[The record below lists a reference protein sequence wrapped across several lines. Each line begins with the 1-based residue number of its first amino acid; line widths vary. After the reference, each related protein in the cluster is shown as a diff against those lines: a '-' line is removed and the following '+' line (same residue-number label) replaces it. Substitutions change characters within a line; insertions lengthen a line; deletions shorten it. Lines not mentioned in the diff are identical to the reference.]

1 MSREINVLIREFYD
15 IADHPAQ
22 AMRRFCQET
31 GQGAVGCF
39 PVYTP
44 EPIVHAA
51 GMLPIGMWGAQ
62 TELAKVRAVLP
73 SFACSVMQSI
83 MELQMNG
90 VYDDLTAVIVPSLC
104 DTLKDI
110 GQKWSGKV
118 PCLQFVH
125 PQNRLLPS
133 AAVFLAGEYQHI
145 RERLESITGK
155 TITDEAIAASLEVY
169 NAHNRAMRAFSQ
181 LAAEHPDVISPA
193 DRHAVMKSAFF
204 VRKEQHTAMVEELL
218 EALRQLPAPQ
228 FAGKRVVL
236 TGIMA
241 EPAEVLDILRDQNFC
256 VAADDLAQE
265 SRQYRV
271 DYPTGDGAPLER
283 MAIAWQMLEGCS
295 LACDP
300 RKNRVNMLRRMV
312 EETHADGL
320 VVCMMKFC
328 DPEEFDYPLI
338 KETME
343 KAGIPCL
350 YLDIDQQ
357 LTSFEQTKTR
367 VQVFAEMLAQPQ

>member
-1 MSREINVLIREFYD
+1 MSREVDALIREFRE

-22 AMRRFCQET
+22 AMRRFREET
-31 GQGAVGCF
+31 GQEAVGCF

-51 GMLPIGMWGAQ
+51 GMLPVGMWGAQ
-62 TELAKVRAVLP
+62 VELAKVRAVLP
-73 SFACSVMQSI
+73 SFACSIMQSI
-83 MELQMNG
+83 MELQMTG
-90 VYDDLTAVIVPSLC
+90 VYDDLAAVIVPSLC

-125 PQNRLLPS
+125 PQNRLLP
-133 AAVFLAGEYQHI
+133 AAATFLAGEYQHI
-145 RERLESITGK
+145 RERLEAITGK
-155 TITDEAIAASLEVY
+155 TITDEAIAESMEIY
-169 NAHNRAMRAFSQ
+169 NAHNRVMREFSQ
-181 LAAEHPDVISPA
+181 LAARHPDAVTPA
-193 DRHAVMKSAFF
+193 ARHAVMKSAFF
-204 VRKEQHTAMVEELL
+204 VRKERHTAMVKELL
-218 EALRQLPAPQ
+218 EALRQLPEPQ
-228 FAGKRVVL
+228 FDGKRVVL

-241 EPAEVLDILRDQNFC
+241 EPAEVLDILQGQNFC
-256 VAADDLAQE
+256 VVADDLAQE

-271 DYPTGDGAPLER
+271 DYPGGDSAPLER
-283 MAIAWQMLEGCS
+283 MAAAWQMMEGCS

-312 EETHADGL
+312 EENHADGL

-338 KETME
+338 KAAME

-367 VQVFAEMLAQPQ
+367 VQVFAEMLNG